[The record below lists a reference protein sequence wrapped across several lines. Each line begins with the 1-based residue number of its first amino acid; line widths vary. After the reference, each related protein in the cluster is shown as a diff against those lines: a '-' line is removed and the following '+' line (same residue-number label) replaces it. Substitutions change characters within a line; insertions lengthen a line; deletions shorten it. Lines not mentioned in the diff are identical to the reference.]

1 MAYGIDK
8 HLVTSALA
16 LCLLAVIPLAH
27 AGFGPAAT
35 ARDWCKKK
43 TLHYLERR
51 GYIPYNWEATTYIE
65 GDKYVTKGVWRV
77 DVDNINVQC
86 TSNKHA
92 GKASG
97 KYKILNVEIL
107 DEGRATDHSKKK

>member
-1 MAYGIDK
+1 MNAIDK
-8 HLVTSALA
+8 QLLKSALA
-16 LCLLAVIPLAH
+16 LCLLTGVPTVH
-27 AGFGPAAT
+27 AGFGPAAA

-43 TLHYLERR
+43 TLHFLEKR

-65 GDKYVTKGVWRV
+65 DDNYVTKGVWRI
-77 DVDNINVQC
+77 DVDNLKVQC

-92 GKASG
+92 GKRSG

-107 DEGRATDHSKKK
+107 DDGKAAAH

>member
-1 MAYGIDK
+1 MAYFIDK
-8 HLVTSALA
+8 RVLGAALA
-16 LCLLAVIPLAH
+16 LCLVAGVPLAH

-35 ARDWCKKK
+35 ARDWCKKQ
-43 TLHYLERR
+43 TLHFLKSR

-65 GDKYVTKGVWRV
+65 GNNYVTKGVWRI
-77 DVDNINVQC
+77 DVDDLKVSC

-92 GKASG
+92 RKPSG

-107 DEGRATDHSKKK
+107 NDSKATKH